1 MSVGPASGRTYASGA
16 GRSIDLR
23 SDTVTQ
29 PTEAMREAMRTAVVG
44 DDGLD
49 GDPTVRELEL
59 EGAAAMGKED
69 ALFVASGTMG
79 NLVAAL
85 VNAGRGGEA
94 LVDEHAHVARSEGGG
109 ISRLAGLMCTAVRSH
124 GGMMDLD
131 ALAASMRGGYSRH
144 GPPSAMVVVETSHN
158 HAGGRA
164 LPLPYL
170 EAVSER
176 AHTVGAAVHIDGA
189 RIFNA
194 ALAQG
199 VPPATIAGFGDTVTF
214 CLSKGLSAPMGSIL
228 AGSRDFVVRARCYRR
243 MVGGGLRQAG
253 CVAAAGLV
261 ALRGMVD
268 RLADDHRRARA
279 LWAYLQAQ
287 MPGLG
292 GDAPDTNIVLVDVGA
307 WAPGG
312 APICAARLA
321 SRGILVRPRDG
332 DTLRVVLHRHIDDDA
347 VRTAAAEIARAVEG
361 AAA

>member
-1 MSVGPASGRTYASGA
+1 MSASPAPDRAPATGA
-16 GRSIDLR
+16 GRRIDLR
-23 SDTVTQ
+23 SDTVTE
-29 PTEAMREAMRTAVVG
+29 PTEAMREAMRMAVVG

-49 GDPTVRELEL
+49 GDPTVGELEAA
-59 EGAAAMGKED
+59 GAAAMGKED

-85 VNAGRGGEA
+85 VHASRGGEA

-109 ISRLAGLMCTAVRSH
+109 ISRLAGLMCTAVRSR

-144 GPPSAMVVVETSHN
+144 GAPTAMVVIETSHN

-170 EAVSER
+170 AAVSGHAR
-176 AHTVGAAVHIDGA
+176 AAGAAVHIDGA

-199 VPPATIAGFGDTVTF
+199 VPPAAIAAFGDTVTF

-228 AGSRDFVVRARCYRR
+228 AGSRDFVVRARSYRR

-261 ALRGMVD
+261 ALRDMAG
-268 RLADDHRRARA
+268 RLADDHRRAYA
-279 LWAYLQAQ
+279 LWASLRAQA
-287 MPGLG
+287 PALVGN
-292 GDAPDTNIVLVDVGA
+292 APDTNIVLIHLGA
-307 WAPGG
+307 SSPG
-312 APICAARLA
+312 AATACAARLSA
-321 SRGILVRPRDG
+321 RGILVRPRDA
-332 DTLRVVLHRHIDDDA
+332 DTLRIVIHRHIDDDA
-347 VRTAAAEIARAVEG
+347 IRVAAAQISLATGSEH
-361 AAA
+361 

>member
-1 MSVGPASGRTYASGA
+1 MNANAPDRLPAEKAER
-16 GRSIDLR
+16 RIDLR

-29 PTEAMREAMRTAVVG
+29 PTDAMREAMRAAVVG

-49 GDPTVRELEL
+49 GDPTVRELEAA
-59 EGAAAMGKED
+59 GATAMGKED

-85 VNAGRGGEA
+85 VHANRGGEA

-124 GGMMDLD
+124 DGMMDLD
-131 ALAASMRGGYSRH
+131 ALAASMRGSYSRH
-144 GPPSAMVVVETSHN
+144 GAPTAMVVVETSHN

-170 EAVSER
+170 AAVGER
-176 AHTVGAAVHIDGA
+176 ARAAGAAVHVDGA

-194 ALAQG
+194 ALAQD
-199 VPPATIAGFGDTVTF
+199 VPPSAIAAFGDTVTF

-228 AGSRDFVVRARCYRR
+228 AGSRDFVVRARSYRR

-261 ALRGMVD
+261 ALRDMAG

-279 LWAYLQAQ
+279 LWTHLRDQEPALI
-287 MPGLG
+287 GN
-292 GDAPDTNIVLVDVGA
+292 APDTNIVLVHLGA
-307 WAPGG
+307 SGPGG
-312 APICAARLA
+312 ATACAARLA
-321 SRGILVRPRDG
+321 SRGLLVRPRDA
-332 DTLRVVLHRHIDDDA
+332 DTLRLVIHRHIDDDA
-347 VRTAAAEIARAVEG
+347 IRIAAAEIVRAAG
-361 AAA
+361 MGP